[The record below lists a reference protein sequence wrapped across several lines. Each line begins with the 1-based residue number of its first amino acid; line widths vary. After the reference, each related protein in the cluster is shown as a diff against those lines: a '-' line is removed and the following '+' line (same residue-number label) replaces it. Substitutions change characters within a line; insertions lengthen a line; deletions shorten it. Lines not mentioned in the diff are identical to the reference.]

1 MKERI
6 KQFFR
11 RNSHQSND
19 IKEIMELKE
28 VIIIL
33 CSLLFFSCNIR

>member
-1 MKERI
+1 MKGRI

-11 RNSHQSND
+11 RNSHQNNN

-33 CSLLFFSCNIR
+33 YSLLFFSCNIR